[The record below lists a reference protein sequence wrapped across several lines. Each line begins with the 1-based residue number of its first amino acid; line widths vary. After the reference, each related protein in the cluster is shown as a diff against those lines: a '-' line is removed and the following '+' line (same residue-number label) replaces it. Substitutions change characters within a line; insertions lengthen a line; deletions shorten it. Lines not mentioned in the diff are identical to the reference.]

1 MRLFSLPTLLSLQLM
16 AGRKLNRRQ
25 KWRIEKIQNERRA
38 RLERKQ
44 VRMEEQLKADGGLGE
59 EQTGL
64 VIASYGA
71 SLEVEAEDGKLIRC
85 ALRQNLPLIVVGDR
99 VVWQASQ
106 EGGIVTA
113 LQERRS
119 LLARPDAHGNLKGL
133 AANLDQIIVVAAPA
147 PAYSTELIDQYL
159 AAAELTGITPLLLF
173 NKIDLICKE
182 NSNEV
187 TQLLQRYRDIGYRV
201 LTSSTKLNHGLDE
214 LTAQLKGHTNVFV
227 GQSGVGKSSL
237 SNALMPGLDIAVKTL
252 SERSGLG
259 QHTTSTSRLYHLPQG
274 GEVIDSPGVREFRL
288 WAMDENSLAEGFR
301 EFHPFLGHCKFR
313 DCKHQQEPGCALKA
327 AEKRGEIST
336 VRLNN
341 YHKIALQL
349 QEFAEEY

>member
-1 MRLFSLPTLLSLQLM
+1 M

-25 KWRIEKIQNERRA
+25 QWRIEKIQEERRA

-44 VRMEEQLKADGGLGE
+44 ARVEEKLSGDSGLGA

-71 SLEVEAEDGKLIRC
+71 SLELETASGETVRC
-85 ALRQNLPLIVVGDR
+85 ALRQNMPLIVVGDK
-99 VVWQASQ
+99 VVWQAAQ
-106 EGGIVTA
+106 EGGVVTA

-119 LLARPDAHGNLKGL
+119 LLSRPDAHGNLKGL

-147 PAYSTELIDQYL
+147 PAYSTELIDRYL

-173 NKIDLICKE
+173 NKIDLISETNKD
-182 NSNEV
+182 EV
-187 TQLLQRYRDIGYRV
+187 AQLLQRYRDIGYRV
-201 LTSSTKLNHGLDE
+201 LTSSTRVNHGLDE
-214 LTAQLKGHTNVFV
+214 LIEQLKGHCNVFV

-259 QHTTSTSRLYHLPQG
+259 QHTTSTARLYHLPQG
-274 GEVIDSPGVREFRL
+274 GSVIDSPGVREFRL
-288 WAMDENSLAEGFR
+288 WPMDESTLAEGFR
-301 EFHPFLGHCKFR
+301 EFHPYLGRCKFR
-313 DCKHQQEPGCALKA
+313 DCKHQREPGCALKA
-327 AEKRGEIST
+327 AVESGDISAE
-336 VRLNN
+336 RLDN
-341 YHKIALQL
+341 YHRTAAQL

>member
-1 MRLFSLPTLLSLQLM
+1 M

-25 KWRIEKIQNERRA
+25 QWRIEKIQEERRA

-44 VRMEEQLKADGGLGE
+44 ALVEEKLTGDSGLGA

-71 SLEVEAEDGKLIRC
+71 SLELETASGETVRC
-85 ALRQNLPLIVVGDR
+85 ALRQNMPLIVVGDR
-99 VVWQASQ
+99 VVWQATQ
-106 EGGIVTA
+106 EGGVVTA

-119 LLARPDAHGNLKGL
+119 LLSRPDAHGNLKGL

-147 PAYSTELIDQYL
+147 PAYSTELIDRYL

-173 NKIDLICKE
+173 NKIDLISETNKD
-182 NSNEV
+182 EV
-187 TQLLQRYRDIGYRV
+187 AQLLQRYRDIGYRV
-201 LTSSTKLNHGLDE
+201 LTSSTRVNHGLDE
-214 LTAQLKGHTNVFV
+214 LIEQLKGHCNVFV

-259 QHTTSTSRLYHLPQG
+259 QHTTSTARLYHLPQG
-274 GEVIDSPGVREFRL
+274 GSVIDSPGVREFRL
-288 WAMDENSLAEGFR
+288 WPMDESTLAEGFR
-301 EFHPFLGHCKFR
+301 EFHPFLGGCKFR
-313 DCKHQQEPGCALKA
+313 DCKHQREPGCALKA
-327 AEKRGEIST
+327 AVENGEISAE
-336 VRLNN
+336 RLDN
-341 YHKIALQL
+341 YHRTAAQL

>member
-1 MRLFSLPTLLSLQLM
+1 M

-25 KWRIEKIQNERRA
+25 QWRIDKVQDERRA

-44 VRMEEQLKADGGLGE
+44 ARVEQQLGADGGLGE
-59 EQTGL
+59 AQSGL

-71 SLEVEAEDGKLIRC
+71 SLEVESENGERHRC

-99 VVWQASQ
+99 VVWQAAQ
-106 EGGIVTA
+106 EGGVVIA

-119 LLARPDAHGNLKGL
+119 LLSRPDAHGNLKGL

-173 NKIDLICKE
+173 NKIDLIGEE
-182 NSNEV
+182 NREEV
-187 TQLLQRYRDIGYRV
+187 AQLLQRYRDIGYRV
-201 LTSSTKLNHGLDE
+201 LTSSTRVNHGLDE
-214 LTAQLKGHTNVFV
+214 LIAQLSGHTNVFV

-237 SNALMPGLDIAVKTL
+237 SNALMPGLEIAVNTL

-259 QHTTSTSRLYHLPQG
+259 QHTTSTARLYHLPQG
-274 GEVIDSPGVREFRL
+274 GMVIDSPGVREFRL
-288 WAMDENSLAEGFR
+288 WPMSEASLAEGFR
-301 EFHPFLGHCKFR
+301 EFHPHLGRCKFR
-313 DCKHQQEPGCALKA
+313 DCKHQREPGCALKA
-327 AEKRGEIST
+327 AVETGAISAE
-336 VRLNN
+336 RLRN
-341 YHKIALQL
+341 YHRIVLQL
-349 QEFAEEY
+349 EQFADSY

>member
-1 MRLFSLPTLLSLQLM
+1 M

-25 KWRIEKIQNERRA
+25 QWRAEKIQQERRE

-44 VRMEEQLKADGGLGE
+44 ARLEENLKANGSLGE

-71 SLEVEAEDGKLIRC
+71 SLEVESEGGETLRC

-99 VVWQASQ
+99 VVWQAAQ
-106 EGGIVTA
+106 EGGVVTA
-113 LQERRS
+113 LLERRS
-119 LLARPDAHGNLKGL
+119 LLSRPDAHGELKAL

-173 NKIDLICKE
+173 NKYDLID
-182 NSNEV
+182 EV
-187 TQLLQRYRDIGYRV
+187 NRGEVEQLLHRYRDIGYRV
-201 LTSSTKLNHGLDE
+201 LTSSTKVNHGLDE
-214 LTAQLKGHTNVFV
+214 LIDQLKGHSNVFV

-237 SNALMPGLDIAVKTL
+237 SNALMPGLDIAVKAL

-259 QHTTSTSRLYHLPQG
+259 QHTTSTARLYHLPQG
-274 GEVIDSPGVREFRL
+274 GDVIDSPGVREFRL
-288 WAMDENSLAEGFR
+288 WAMDEATLADGFR
-301 EFHPFLGHCKFR
+301 EFRPHLGHCKFR
-313 DCKHQQEPGCALKA
+313 DCRHQQEPGCALKGA
-327 AEKRGEIST
+327 AERGEIT
-336 VRLNN
+336 PQRLAS
-341 YHKIALQL
+341 YHRIATQL
-349 QEFAEEY
+349 QQFAEEY